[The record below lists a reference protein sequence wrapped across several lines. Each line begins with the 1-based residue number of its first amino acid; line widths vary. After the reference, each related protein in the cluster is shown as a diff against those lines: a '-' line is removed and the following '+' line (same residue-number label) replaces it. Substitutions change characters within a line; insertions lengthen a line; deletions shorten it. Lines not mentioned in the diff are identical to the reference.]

1 MCNFLAPKRDRLP
14 FLENSCFY
22 SFGYIF
28 PKIYF
33 WEKYSFGYILGNNVL
48 NKYLEVELVTT
59 KRIKLVLKI
68 FMKASQF
75 SLIHVTGKT
84 EKRK

>member
-1 MCNFLAPKRDRLP
+1 MCDFLAPKRERLP

-28 PKIYF
+28 
-33 WEKYSFGYILGNNVL
+33 GNNVL